1 MARRCSAWLACS
13 AINFKFR
20 WLHILRLCVPACY
33 RLLLESSENAL
44 VLILSDALAATLRL
58 PLLSTEPATM
68 ALAVELT
75 SDAKGGFL
83 GKGGFGVV
91 RRGVLKESGEPIAV
105 KELDLAALQRR
116 DATSEE
122 SLLREVAVMELLQHA
137 HIIQMFGW
145 VREGDTL
152 KLYLELLEGKST
164 LTRTPTP
171 TPTPN
176 PNPQPQP

>member
-20 WLHILRLCVPACY
+20 WLHILRLYVLACY

-44 VLILSDALAATLRL
+44 VPILSDALAATLRL

-105 KELDLAALQRR
+105 KELDLAALQARCPLGGVPAAR
-116 DATSEE
+116 GGGDGAATA
-122 SLLREVAVMELLQHA
+122 RA
-137 HIIQMFGW
+137 HHPD
-145 VREGDTL
+145 VRLGA
-152 KLYLELLEGKST
+152 
-164 LTRTPTP
+164 
-171 TPTPN
+171 
-176 PNPQPQP
+176 